1 MNLEFLKVI
10 EKAGS
15 LATLIYVKLL
25 RRSKVERLFFEHG
38 LRANAFR
45 ACREGKSCPPRIK
58 CGAGFSGSASSWSP
72 VWKWTQKRSL
82 RWMLTSPNCTT
93 TILQSYSAEMIS

>member
-45 ACREGKSCPPRIK
+45 ACRKRKFVPTPHQ
-58 CGAGFSGSASSWSP
+58 AGFSGSGSSWSP